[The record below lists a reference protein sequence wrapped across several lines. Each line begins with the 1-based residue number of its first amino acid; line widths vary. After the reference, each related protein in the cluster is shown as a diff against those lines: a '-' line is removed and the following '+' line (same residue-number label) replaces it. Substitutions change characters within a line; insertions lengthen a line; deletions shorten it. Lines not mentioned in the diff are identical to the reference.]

1 VLPGHYESIRGLLDA
16 FDRRALAAF
25 RDVETQIK
33 ADGTPVTRV
42 DHETTDDV
50 QTALQARFP
59 DYGILSEENPDPYRP
74 GAEWQW
80 VVDPLDGTAMFARG
94 FPVWG
99 IGIGLMR
106 GAEPRE
112 GYLSF
117 PVLGERYACAEGAVF
132 RNERLLP
139 PPAAPPPQTRGILVG
154 SDIIQELPLQ
164 RIHALKMRN
173 FGTNLYHLIAVA
185 MGHAEAMISPRS
197 FLWDLVP
204 ALPFTRARGLVERY
218 LDGTPFA
225 LEALCAPARRMQPLA
240 QPLLVGKAE
249 TVAAILRD
257 LA

>member
-1 VLPGHYESIRGLLDA
+1 LSSGHYESIRDLLDA

-25 RDVETQIK
+25 REVEAQIK

-42 DHETTDDV
+42 DHETSEEV
-50 QTALQARFP
+50 QAALQARFP
-59 DYGILSEENPDPYRP
+59 DHGILSEENPEPHRP
-74 GAEWQW
+74 EAEWQW
-80 VVDPLDGTAMFARG
+80 VLDPLDGTAMFARG

-117 PVLGERYACAEGAVF
+117 PVLGERYGCAEGVVY
-132 RNERLLP
+132 RNGRVVP
-139 PPAAPPPQTRGILVG
+139 PPAAPPPQMRCILVG
-154 SDIIQELPLQ
+154 SEIIQELPLQ
-164 RIHALKMRN
+164 RIRALKMRN
-173 FGTNLYHLIAVA
+173 FGTNLYHLVAVA

-197 FLWDLVP
+197 FLWDLAP

-225 LEALCAPARRMQPLA
+225 LEPLCAPQRRTKPLA
-240 QPLLVGKAE
+240 QPLLVGRAE